1 MDRPE
6 RHIFG
11 HRIGKKLVVG
21 ILEDEAH
28 AGPDPCQLGLVGIED
43 ASSEHLDVS
52 AALQQAVQVQQERR
66 LPRPVRAEQR
76 HLFTLHDR

>member
-1 MDRPE
+1 MNRPE
-6 RHIFG
+6 RNIFG
-11 HRIGKKLVVG
+11 HRVGKQLVVG
-21 ILEDEAH
+21 ILEDESY

-52 AALQQAVQVQQERR
+52 AALQQTVQVQQERR